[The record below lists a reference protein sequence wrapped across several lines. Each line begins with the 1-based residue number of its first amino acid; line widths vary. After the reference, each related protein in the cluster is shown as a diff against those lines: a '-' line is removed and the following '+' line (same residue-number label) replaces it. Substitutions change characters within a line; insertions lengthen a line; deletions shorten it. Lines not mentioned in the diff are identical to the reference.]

1 MAEPPRWR
9 EERARVFFAL
19 WPDAETARSLHGLAE
34 KAKQHFGGRAMHVDT
49 LHLTLA
55 FIGGV
60 PRVRI
65 PELLELGASVVPR
78 AVDLSLD
85 VLGEWARKHIVWA
98 GPETVPEPL
107 AVLAAELQ
115 SALLGAGFVLETRPF
130 VPHVTLLRNAAC
142 ATRRMPLELAVRWH
156 ADGFVL
162 VESRLLPSGA
172 RYQVLGRWVNGKAGP

>member
-1 MAEPPRWR
+1 MAEPPRR
-9 EERARVFFAL
+9 HEERARVFFAL
-19 WPDAETARSLHGLAE
+19 WPDVDTAQTLHGLAE
-34 KAKQHFGGRAMHVDT
+34 SARPRFGGRAMRRDT

-65 PELLELGASVVPR
+65 PELLQIGASVAPR
-78 AVDLSLD
+78 AIDLSLD

-98 GPETVPEPL
+98 GPQTVPEPL
-107 AVLAAELQ
+107 AALAADLQ
-115 SALLGAGFVLETRPF
+115 SALLDAGFVLEARPF

-142 ATRRMPLELAVRWH
+142 ATRRMPLEQAVRWH

-172 RYQVLGRWVNGKAGP
+172 RYEVLGRWVN